1 MNGKELLAK
10 LNNKQRV
17 YGTAILSSSP
27 VWPAALKNTG
37 LDFVFIDTEHIP
49 LGRESV
55 SQMCQ
60 LYAANGFVPLVR
72 IASPDPYEACKTL
85 DGGAMAILAPYI
97 ETVDQ
102 VKALVGA
109 TKLRPLKGE
118 KLQAVLDDSEKIG
131 TVLENYIS
139 ERNAN
144 NLLFINVE
152 SVPALD
158 NLDALLSV
166 PGLDGVIIGPHDL
179 SCSLEVPE
187 DYRNPAFEKTVTT
200 IIKKTRALGKHI
212 GIHFSAEPDV
222 QTKWAE
228 NGANII
234 MHSSDI
240 SLFTRQLKND
250 LNQIK
255 DSLGDAR
262 SDARQRETIV

>member
-10 LNNKQRV
+10 LNNNERV

-27 VWPAALKNTG
+27 VWPGALKNIG

-55 SQMCQ
+55 ARMCQ

-72 IASPDPYEACKTL
+72 IPSPDPFEACKTL
-85 DGGAMAILAPYI
+85 DGGAMAIMAPYI

-118 KLQAVLDDSEKIG
+118 KLQAILNNSEKMG
-131 TVLENYIS
+131 TVLEKYVNG
-139 ERNAN
+139 RNAN
-144 NLLFINVE
+144 NLLFINIE
-152 SVPALD
+152 SVPALN
-158 NLDALLSV
+158 NLDALLNV

-187 DYRNPAFEKTVTT
+187 DYRNPVFEEAVTT
-200 IIKKTRALGKHI
+200 IIKKTRDAGKHI
-212 GIHFSAEPDV
+212 GIHFSAEPSV
-222 QTKWAE
+222 QTNWAE
-228 NGANII
+228 KGANII

-240 SLFTRQLKND
+240 SLLTRQLKND

-255 DSLGDAR
+255 DSLGDRR
-262 SDARQRETIV
+262 SDVRQRETIV